1 MSRRAAAAPRFLAA
15 APELAPAVAAL
26 HRWYRR
32 EARSLPWRDT
42 RDPYAIWVSEAM
54 LQQTQVATVIPY
66 YARWMERFA
75 NVAALA
81 RADVDEV
88 LLAWEGLGYYSRA
101 RNLHQAARIVH
112 EEHGDVIPSQ
122 EATFRALPG
131 VGPYTAAAVLSI
143 AFDRDLAVLDGNV
156 KRVLARWVA
165 LQEPVAGP
173 GIHRGLETLAQQ
185 LLPTGTAAVHNQ
197 AMMELGALVCT
208 PRRPRC
214 AECPAQRLCAA
225 YAAGDVER
233 FPPRAARRAVP
244 TRKLAVAVVL
254 HDERLLLYRRP
265 YEGMLAGLWDLPATP
280 LTVDADAPKV
290 LRAHLREAFALAVEV
305 GEALPLVD
313 HAYTH
318 LRVSLHPYLCQ
329 LVDGSPARAREQEDR
344 RWIAAPQLAEQA
356 LPRASHKVLEL
367 LGTRLWRSAGE
378 ES

>member
-1 MSRRAAAAPRFLAA
+1 M
-15 APELAPAVAAL
+15 
-26 HRWYRR
+26 
-32 EARSLPWRDT
+32 PWRAT

-66 YARWMERFA
+66 YARWMERFPD
-75 NVAALA
+75 VAALA
-81 RADVDEV
+81 LAEVDEV

-101 RNLHQAARIVH
+101 RNLHRAARIVH
-112 EEHGDVIPSQ
+112 EEHDDVIPSE
-122 EATFRALPG
+122 EAAFRALPG
-131 VGPYTAAAVLSI
+131 VGPYTVAAVLSI

-165 LQEPVAGP
+165 LREPVAAP
-173 GIHRGLETLAQQ
+173 GITRGLETLAQE
-185 LLPTGTAAVHNQ
+185 LLPTGTAALHNQ

-214 AECPAQRLCAA
+214 AECPVQRSCAA
-225 YAAGDVER
+225 HATGDVER

-244 TRKLAVAVVL
+244 TRELAVAVVL

-265 YEGMLAGLWDLPATP
+265 YEGMLAGLWDLPAAL
-280 LTVDADAPKV
+280 LTADVEAPKV
-290 LRAHLREAFALAVEV
+290 LQEHLREAFALAVEV

-318 LRVSLHPYLCQ
+318 LRVTLHPYLCR
-329 LVDGSPARAREQEDR
+329 LVDGPPARAREQDDR
-344 RWIAAPQLAEQA
+344 RWITARQLAEQA

-367 LGTRLWRSAGE
+367 LGTRPWRTSGE
-378 ES
+378 EF